1 MLIAEGQGGVTL
13 GDPRADGAL
22 EGVDDVGPALLGGGN
37 LREHLGALGEKLAIQ
52 QLLAALVG
60 AGLSV
65 SGCVFQSMFANPLAT
80 PDTLGVAS
88 GASFGA
94 ALALLLV
101 FGLGCMNVTLIR
113 TVEDL
118 WFTEFYHVTWIP
130 WLVMGL
136 AVIGCLALLG
146 ALRPL
151 KVQSPWN
158 YAPALVLGLILC
170 IGTSSPLVWIEFDS
184 SRWNVPYT
192 LVFLYALF
200 AVEFVRLLLRA
211 EARGTPFA
219 WKEAAKLV
227 GLLALAYAP
236 ALLSQGVYWL
246 VDNVIPQHSTLPI
259 RVAGW
264 ITSALFLL
272 GGAMGM
278 LVARRGRRGAG
289 ALLVILTVVCLALYL
304 LVAYNILPYGWPESE
319 WPLALRVLKTRF
331 YEGLMIWNSMSAYGF
346 ALFAG
351 IKCLLPEKR

>member
-1 MLIAEGQGGVTL
+1 MKGTVW
-13 GDPRADGAL
+13 R
-22 EGVDDVGPALLGGGN
+22 
-37 LREHLGALGEKLAIQ
+37 R
-52 QLLAALVG
+52 G
-60 AGLSV
+60 AG
-65 SGCVFQSMFANPLAT
+65 
-80 PDTLGVAS
+80 
-88 GASFGA
+88 GA

-184 SRWNVPYT
+184 SRWNAPYT
-192 LVFLYALF
+192 LVFVYALF

-227 GLLALAYAP
+227 GLLALAYLPLLVSELGRTIGDALSTARSLEPIHTANKFRLAFYFLSGAVGFP
-236 ALLSQGVYWL
+236 A
-246 VDNVIPQHSTLPI
+246 
-259 RVAGW
+259 
-264 ITSALFLL
+264 
-272 GGAMGM
+272 
-278 LVARRGRRGAG
+278 ARRGRRNAG
-289 ALLVILTVVCLALYL
+289 IF
-304 LVAYNILPYGWPESE
+304 LVALGVVLTIGYFVMFSLGESPFLGLELPQ
-319 WPLALRVLKTRF
+319 ALNVLLGRVYEGFIF
-331 YEGLMIWNSMSAYGF
+331 YESMSAFGF
-346 ALFAG
+346 VFFAG

>member
-1 MLIAEGQGGVTL
+1 MKGTVW
-13 GDPRADGAL
+13 R
-22 EGVDDVGPALLGGGN
+22 
-37 LREHLGALGEKLAIQ
+37 R
-52 QLLAALVG
+52 G
-60 AGLSV
+60 AG
-65 SGCVFQSMFANPLAT
+65 
-80 PDTLGVAS
+80 
-88 GASFGA
+88 GA

-118 WFTEFYHVTWIP
+118 WFTELYHVTWIP

-192 LVFLYALF
+192 LVFVYALF

-211 EARGTPFA
+211 EARATPFA

-227 GLLALAYAP
+227 GLLALAYLP
-236 ALLSQGVYWL
+236 LLLSELGRAIG
-246 VDNVIPQHSTLPI
+246 DARSTARSLEPI
-259 RVAGW
+259 HTANKFRLAFY
-264 ITSALFLL
+264 FLS
-272 GGAMGM
+272 GAVGFPA
-278 LVARRGRRGAG
+278 ARRGRRNAG
-289 ALLVILTVVCLALYL
+289 IF
-304 LVAYNILPYGWPESE
+304 LVALGVVLTIGYFVMFSLGESPFLGLELPQ
-319 WPLALRVLKTRF
+319 ALNVLLGRVYEGFIF
-331 YEGLMIWNSMSAYGF
+331 YESMSAFGF
-346 ALFAG
+346 VFFAG

>member
-1 MLIAEGQGGVTL
+1 MKGTVW
-13 GDPRADGAL
+13 R
-22 EGVDDVGPALLGGGN
+22 
-37 LREHLGALGEKLAIQ
+37 R
-52 QLLAALVG
+52 G
-60 AGLSV
+60 AG
-65 SGCVFQSMFANPLAT
+65 
-80 PDTLGVAS
+80 
-88 GASFGA
+88 GA

-118 WFTEFYHVTWIP
+118 WFTELYHVTWIP

-192 LVFLYALF
+192 LVFVYALF

-211 EARGTPFA
+211 EARATPFA

-227 GLLALAYAP
+227 GLLALAYLP
-236 ALLSQGVYWL
+236 LLVSELGRTIGDAL
-246 VDNVIPQHSTLPI
+246 STAGSLEPI
-259 RVAGW
+259 HTANKFRLA
-264 ITSALFLL
+264 FYFL
-272 GGAMGM
+272 GGALGF
-278 LVARRGRRGAG
+278 LAARRGRRGAG
-289 ALLVILTVVCLALYL
+289 AF
-304 LVAYNILPYGWPESE
+304 LVALGAAMLVLVYLAYAMDPSVSLSDRLEPYNLPQWVEILLGRAYD
-319 WPLALRVLKTRF
+319 
-331 YEGLMIWNSMSAYGF
+331 GLNYYVTMSAFGF
-346 ALFAG
+346 VFFAG

>member
-1 MLIAEGQGGVTL
+1 MKGTVW
-13 GDPRADGAL
+13 R
-22 EGVDDVGPALLGGGN
+22 
-37 LREHLGALGEKLAIQ
+37 R
-52 QLLAALVG
+52 G
-60 AGLSV
+60 AG
-65 SGCVFQSMFANPLAT
+65 
-80 PDTLGVAS
+80 
-88 GASFGA
+88 GA

-192 LVFLYALF
+192 LVFVYALF

-211 EARGTPFA
+211 EARATPFA

-227 GLLALAYAP
+227 GLLALAYLPLLVSELGRTIGDALSTARSLEPIHTANKFRLAFYFLSGAVGFP
-236 ALLSQGVYWL
+236 A
-246 VDNVIPQHSTLPI
+246 
-259 RVAGW
+259 
-264 ITSALFLL
+264 
-272 GGAMGM
+272 
-278 LVARRGRRGAG
+278 ARRGRRNAG
-289 ALLVILTVVCLALYL
+289 IF
-304 LVAYNILPYGWPESE
+304 LVALGVVLTIGYFVMFSLGESPFLGLELPQ
-319 WPLALRVLKTRF
+319 ALNVLLGRVYEGFIF
-331 YEGLMIWNSMSAYGF
+331 YESMSAFGF
-346 ALFAG
+346 VFFAG

>member
-1 MLIAEGQGGVTL
+1 MKGTVW
-13 GDPRADGAL
+13 R
-22 EGVDDVGPALLGGGN
+22 
-37 LREHLGALGEKLAIQ
+37 R
-52 QLLAALVG
+52 G
-60 AGLSV
+60 AG
-65 SGCVFQSMFANPLAT
+65 
-80 PDTLGVAS
+80 
-88 GASFGA
+88 GA

-184 SRWNVPYT
+184 SRWNAPYA

-211 EARGTPFA
+211 ETRATPFA

-227 GLLALAYAP
+227 GLLALAYLPLLVSELGRTIGDALSTARSLEPIHTANKFRLAFYFLSGAVGFP
-236 ALLSQGVYWL
+236 A
-246 VDNVIPQHSTLPI
+246 
-259 RVAGW
+259 
-264 ITSALFLL
+264 
-272 GGAMGM
+272 
-278 LVARRGRRGAG
+278 ARRGRRNAG
-289 ALLVILTVVCLALYL
+289 IF
-304 LVAYNILPYGWPESE
+304 LVALGVVLTIGYFVMFSLGESPFLGLELPQ
-319 WPLALRVLKTRF
+319 ALNVLLGRVYEGFIF
-331 YEGLMIWNSMSAYGF
+331 YESMSAFGF
-346 ALFAG
+346 VFFAG

>member
-1 MLIAEGQGGVTL
+1 MKGTVWG
-13 GDPRADGAL
+13 R
-22 EGVDDVGPALLGGGN
+22 
-37 LREHLGALGEKLAIQ
+37 
-52 QLLAALVG
+52 G
-60 AGLSV
+60 AG
-65 SGCVFQSMFANPLAT
+65 
-80 PDTLGVAS
+80 
-88 GASFGA
+88 GA
-94 ALALLLV
+94 ALTLLLAV
-101 FGLGCMNVTLIR
+101 GLGCMNVTLIR

-192 LVFLYALF
+192 LVFVYALF

-211 EARGTPFA
+211 EARATPFA

-227 GLLALAYAP
+227 GLLALAYLP
-236 ALLSQGVYWL
+236 LLLSELGRAIGDAL
-246 VDNVIPQHSTLPI
+246 STARSLEPI
-259 RVAGW
+259 HTANKFRLAFY
-264 ITSALFLL
+264 FLS
-272 GGAMGM
+272 GAVGFPA
-278 LVARRGRRGAG
+278 ARRGRRNAG
-289 ALLVILTVVCLALYL
+289 IF
-304 LVAYNILPYGWPESE
+304 LVALGVVLTIGYFVMFSLGESPFLGLELPQ
-319 WPLALRVLKTRF
+319 ALNVLLGRVYEGFIF
-331 YEGLMIWNSMSAYGF
+331 YESMSAFGF
-346 ALFAG
+346 VFFAG

>member
-1 MLIAEGQGGVTL
+1 MKGTVW
-13 GDPRADGAL
+13 R
-22 EGVDDVGPALLGGGN
+22 
-37 LREHLGALGEKLAIQ
+37 R
-52 QLLAALVG
+52 G
-60 AGLSV
+60 AG
-65 SGCVFQSMFANPLAT
+65 
-80 PDTLGVAS
+80 
-88 GASFGA
+88 GA
-94 ALALLLV
+94 ALTLLLV
-101 FGLGCMNVTLIR
+101 FGLGCMNLTLIR

-211 EARGTPFA
+211 EARAMPFA

-227 GLLALAYAP
+227 GLLALAYLP
-236 ALLSQGVYWL
+236 LLVSELGRTIGDAL
-246 VDNVIPQHSTLPI
+246 STAGSLEPI
-259 RVAGW
+259 HTANKFRLA
-264 ITSALFLL
+264 FYFL
-272 GGAMGM
+272 GGALGF
-278 LVARRGRRGAG
+278 LAARRGRRGAG
-289 ALLVILTVVCLALYL
+289 AFLTALGAAMLVLVYLAYAMDPSVSLSDRLEPYNLSQWVEILLGR
-304 LVAYNILPYGWPESE
+304 AYD
-319 WPLALRVLKTRF
+319 
-331 YEGLMIWNSMSAYGF
+331 GLNYYVTMSAYGF
-346 ALFAG
+346 VLFAG

>member
-1 MLIAEGQGGVTL
+1 MKRTVW
-13 GDPRADGAL
+13 R
-22 EGVDDVGPALLGGGN
+22 
-37 LREHLGALGEKLAIQ
+37 R
-52 QLLAALVG
+52 G
-60 AGLSV
+60 AG
-65 SGCVFQSMFANPLAT
+65 
-80 PDTLGVAS
+80 
-88 GASFGA
+88 GA

-130 WLVMGL
+130 WLVIGL

-192 LVFLYALF
+192 LVFVYALF

-227 GLLALAYAP
+227 GLLALAYLP
-236 ALLSQGVYWL
+236 LLVSELGRTIGDAL
-246 VDNVIPQHSTLPI
+246 STAGSLEPI
-259 RVAGW
+259 HTANKFRLA
-264 ITSALFLL
+264 FYFL
-272 GGAMGM
+272 GGALGF
-278 LVARRGRRGAG
+278 LAARRGRRGAG
-289 ALLVILTVVCLALYL
+289 AFLVALGAAMPVLVIWPMRWIHPCRFRIAWSPTTCRS
-304 LVAYNILPYGWPESE
+304 GWRSC
-319 WPLALRVLKTRF
+319 WGGRTM
-331 YEGLMIWNSMSAYGF
+331 G
-346 ALFAG
+346 
-351 IKCLLPEKR
+351 

>member
-1 MLIAEGQGGVTL
+1 MKGTVW
-13 GDPRADGAL
+13 R
-22 EGVDDVGPALLGGGN
+22 
-37 LREHLGALGEKLAIQ
+37 R
-52 QLLAALVG
+52 G
-60 AGLSV
+60 AG
-65 SGCVFQSMFANPLAT
+65 
-80 PDTLGVAS
+80 
-88 GASFGA
+88 GA

-136 AVIGCLALLG
+136 AVMGCLALLG

-192 LVFLYALF
+192 LVFVYALF

-211 EARGTPFA
+211 EARATPFA

-227 GLLALAYAP
+227 GLLALAYLP
-236 ALLSQGVYWL
+236 LLVSELGRTIGDAL
-246 VDNVIPQHSTLPI
+246 STARSLEPI
-259 RVAGW
+259 HTANKFRLA
-264 ITSALFLL
+264 FYFL
-272 GGAMGM
+272 GGALGF
-278 LVARRGRRGAG
+278 LAARRGRRGAG
-289 ALLVILTVVCLALYL
+289 AF
-304 LVAYNILPYGWPESE
+304 LVALGVVLTIGYFVMFSVGESPFLGLELPQ
-319 WPLALRVLKTRF
+319 ALNVLLGRVYEGFIF
-331 YEGLMIWNSMSAYGF
+331 YESMSAFGF
-346 ALFAG
+346 VFFAG

>member
-1 MLIAEGQGGVTL
+1 MKGTVW
-13 GDPRADGAL
+13 R
-22 EGVDDVGPALLGGGN
+22 
-37 LREHLGALGEKLAIQ
+37 R
-52 QLLAALVG
+52 G
-60 AGLSV
+60 AG
-65 SGCVFQSMFANPLAT
+65 
-80 PDTLGVAS
+80 
-88 GASFGA
+88 GA
-94 ALALLLV
+94 ALTLLLV

-118 WFTEFYHVTWIP
+118 WFTELYHVTWIP

-184 SRWNVPYT
+184 SRWNAPYA

-211 EARGTPFA
+211 EARATPFA

-227 GLLALAYAP
+227 GLLALAYLP
-236 ALLSQGVYWL
+236 LLVSELGRTIGDAL
-246 VDNVIPQHSTLPI
+246 STARSLEPI
-259 RVAGW
+259 HTANKFRLA
-264 ITSALFLL
+264 FYFL
-272 GGAMGM
+272 GGALGF
-278 LVARRGRRGAG
+278 LAARRGRRGAG
-289 ALLVILTVVCLALYL
+289 AF
-304 LVAYNILPYGWPESE
+304 LVALGAAMLVLVYLAYAMDPSVSLSDRLEPYNLPQWVEIL
-319 WPLALRVLKTRF
+319 LARA
-331 YEGLMIWNSMSAYGF
+331 YDGLNYYVTMSGF
-346 ALFAG
+346 GFVLFAG

>member
-1 MLIAEGQGGVTL
+1 MKGTVW
-13 GDPRADGAL
+13 R
-22 EGVDDVGPALLGGGN
+22 
-37 LREHLGALGEKLAIQ
+37 R
-52 QLLAALVG
+52 G
-60 AGLSV
+60 AG
-65 SGCVFQSMFANPLAT
+65 
-80 PDTLGVAS
+80 
-88 GASFGA
+88 GA

-118 WFTEFYHVTWIP
+118 WFTELYHVTWIP

-192 LVFLYALF
+192 LVFVYALF
-200 AVEFVRLLLRA
+200 AVEFVRLLLRT

-272 GGAMGM
+272 GGAMG
-278 LVARRGRRGAG
+278 LAVARRGRRGAG
-289 ALLVILTVVCLALYL
+289 AFLVILAAVCLILYL
-304 LVAYNILPYGWPESE
+304 LVAYNVLPYGWPEHE
-319 WPLALRVLKTRF
+319 WPLVLRVLKTRF
-331 YEGLMIWNSMSAYGF
+331 YDGLLTTNSMSAYGF
-346 ALFAG
+346 VLFAG
-351 IKCLLPEKR
+351 LKCLLPEKR

>member
-1 MLIAEGQGGVTL
+1 MKGTVW
-13 GDPRADGAL
+13 R
-22 EGVDDVGPALLGGGN
+22 
-37 LREHLGALGEKLAIQ
+37 R
-52 QLLAALVG
+52 G
-60 AGLSV
+60 AG
-65 SGCVFQSMFANPLAT
+65 
-80 PDTLGVAS
+80 
-88 GASFGA
+88 GA

-192 LVFLYALF
+192 LVFVYALF

-246 VDNVIPQHSTLPI
+246 VDNVIPQRSTLPI
-259 RVAGW
+259 RVVGW

-272 GGAMGM
+272 GGAMG
-278 LVARRGRRGAG
+278 LAVARRGRRGAG
-289 ALLVILTVVCLALYL
+289 AF
-304 LVAYNILPYGWPESE
+304 LVALGAAMLVLVYLAYAMDPSVSLSDRLEPYNLPQWVEILLGRAYD
-319 WPLALRVLKTRF
+319 
-331 YEGLMIWNSMSAYGF
+331 GLNYYVTMSAFGF
-346 ALFAG
+346 VFFAG

>member
-1 MLIAEGQGGVTL
+1 MKGTVW
-13 GDPRADGAL
+13 R
-22 EGVDDVGPALLGGGN
+22 
-37 LREHLGALGEKLAIQ
+37 R
-52 QLLAALVG
+52 G
-60 AGLSV
+60 AG
-65 SGCVFQSMFANPLAT
+65 
-80 PDTLGVAS
+80 
-88 GASFGA
+88 GA
-94 ALALLLV
+94 ALTLLLAV
-101 FGLGCMNVTLIR
+101 GLGCMNVTLIR

-211 EARGTPFA
+211 EARATPFA

-227 GLLALAYAP
+227 GLLALAYLP
-236 ALLSQGVYWL
+236 LLVSELGRTIGDAL
-246 VDNVIPQHSTLPI
+246 STARSLEPI
-259 RVAGW
+259 HTANKFRLA
-264 ITSALFLL
+264 FYFL
-272 GGAMGM
+272 GGALGF
-278 LVARRGRRGAG
+278 LAARRGRRNAG
-289 ALLVILTVVCLALYL
+289 IF
-304 LVAYNILPYGWPESE
+304 LVALGVVLTIGYFVMFSLGESPFLGLELPQAPNVLLG
-319 WPLALRVLKTRF
+319 RVYEGFIF
-331 YEGLMIWNSMSAYGF
+331 YESMSAFGF
-346 ALFAG
+346 VFFAG